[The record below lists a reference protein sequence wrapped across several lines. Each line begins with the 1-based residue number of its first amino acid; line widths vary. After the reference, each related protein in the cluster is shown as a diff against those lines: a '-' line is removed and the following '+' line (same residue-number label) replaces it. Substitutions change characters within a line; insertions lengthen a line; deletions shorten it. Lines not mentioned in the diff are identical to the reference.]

1 MSTFLKEIQK
11 QAEGNILVT
20 IYFYGHELF
29 KIRDNFVLKH
39 VFEDTNSFE
48 IDLKNPKEQKF
59 KFEPV
64 KKMQEAIISQFPLQ
78 KFKNNVMKLLEDE
91 TLTFVDPLDQKKL
104 TNLELV
110 KSFEELGM
118 SIERLYEILF
128 LYEFENGDLN
138 PYAKS
143 TIYDK
148 LMLVIQEQSPKEYDF
163 SEGNDKKKQLTPN
176 SLLAG
181 ITT

>member
-128 LYEFENGDLN
+128 LYNRNIKINLPIIDIDVAVYGKKF
-138 PYAKS
+138 
-143 TIYDK
+143 K
-148 LMLVIQEQSPKEYDF
+148 LFVSIKIIF
-163 SEGNDKKKQLTPN
+163 
-176 SLLAG
+176 
-181 ITT
+181 IIVFICF